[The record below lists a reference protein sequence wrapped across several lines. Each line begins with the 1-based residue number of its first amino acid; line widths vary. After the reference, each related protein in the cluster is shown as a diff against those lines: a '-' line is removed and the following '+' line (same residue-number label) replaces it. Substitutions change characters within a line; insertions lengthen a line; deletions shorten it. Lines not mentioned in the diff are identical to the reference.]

1 MATFQ
6 VKRASAALAVLAAAV
21 MMGSSGALA
30 GGDFPTVV
38 TQVLMNQ
45 ADGPVAKLEA
55 GKKQELIACVNTVL
69 ADLPNGKKR
78 FVVEGASYDE
88 QQDRFGEEV
97 MAKRAEWKQ
106 KIAKRCAHI
115 VV

>member
-1 MATFQ
+1 MATLR
-6 VKRASAALAVLAAAV
+6 VKRASAALAVLAATV
-21 MMGSSGALA
+21 MTGSSGALA
-30 GGDFPTVV
+30 GDFPAVV
-38 TQVLMNQ
+38 AQVLMNQ
-45 ADGPVAKLEA
+45 SDGPVAQLDT

-88 QQDRFGEEV
+88 QQDRFGEVV
-97 MAKRAEWKQ
+97 MANRAEWKQ